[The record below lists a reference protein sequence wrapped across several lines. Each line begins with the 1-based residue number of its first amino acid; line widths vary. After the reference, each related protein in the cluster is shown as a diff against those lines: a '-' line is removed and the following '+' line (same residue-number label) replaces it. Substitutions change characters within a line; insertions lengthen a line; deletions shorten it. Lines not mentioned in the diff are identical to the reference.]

1 MRQKII
7 LIHGYNKK
15 SKDMKVLKKNLEAK
29 GYEGIL
35 VDLPLT
41 FKEIEHST
49 SILESIISKVI
60 KDIKEDEKIHLV
72 GHSTGGLII
81 RHLLTTTKYLD
92 KIGKCVLI
100 ATPNN
105 GSELAD
111 IAGSTLK
118 IATKILKTLK
128 SLQSENVKSLKLK
141 DDHGI
146 EIAAIAGN
154 KQNLFLGRFLTG
166 ENDGRVRINS
176 VKFDGLKDFISLP
189 YGHKDIH
196 YQFKTAELIDSF
208 LKNGKFDIL

>member
-1 MRQKII
+1 MKQKII

-15 SKDMKVLKKNLEAK
+15 SKDMKVLKNNLEK
-29 GYEGIL
+29 LGYEGAL

-49 SILESIISKVI
+49 NILESIISEMS

-81 RHLLTTTKYLD
+81 RHLLSTTKYLD
-92 KIGKCVLI
+92 KIDKCVLI

-111 IAGSTLK
+111 IVGNTMR
-118 IATKILKTLK
+118 IFTNIFKTLK
-128 SLQSENVKSLKLK
+128 SIQSENVKALNLK
-141 DDHGI
+141 DNHEI
-146 EIAAIAGN
+146 EIGAIAGN
-154 KQNLFLGRFLTG
+154 KQNLFLGKFLAG
-166 ENDGRVRINS
+166 ENDGRVTISS
-176 VKFDGLKDFISLP
+176 VKFDGLKDFVKLP

-196 YQFKTAELIDSF
+196 YQLETVELIDSF
-208 LKNGKFDIL
+208 LKYGTFYK

>member
-1 MRQKII
+1 MDNKII

-15 SKDMKVLKKNLEAK
+15 SKDMKVLKKNLETK
-29 GYEGIL
+29 GYECIL

-49 SILESIISKVI
+49 NILESIICEII
-60 KDIKEDEKIHLV
+60 KDIEEDEKIHLV

-81 RHLLTTTKYLD
+81 RHLLTITKYLD

-111 IAGSTLK
+111 IAGSTIK
-118 IATKILKTLK
+118 IATYIFKTLK
-128 SLQSENVKSLKLK
+128 SLQSENVKTLKLK
-141 DDHGI
+141 DNHGI
-146 EIAAIAGN
+146 EVGAIAGN

-166 ENDGRVRINS
+166 ENDGRVTINS
-176 VKFDGLKDFISLP
+176 VKFDGLKDFVDLP

-196 YQFKTAELIDSF
+196 YQFKTSELIDSF
-208 LKNGKFDIL
+208 FRNGKFNK

>member
-1 MRQKII
+1 MGKKII

-15 SKDMKVLKKNLEAK
+15 SKDMKVLKNNLERK
-29 GYEGIL
+29 GYEGVL

-49 SILESIISKVI
+49 NILENIISEMI
-60 KDIKEDEKIHLV
+60 KDIKQGEKIHLV

-81 RHLLTTTKYLD
+81 RHVLSTTKHLD

-111 IAGSTLK
+111 IVGNTFR
-118 IATKILKTLK
+118 ILTNIFKTLK
-128 SLQSENVKSLKLK
+128 SLQIENINALKLK
-141 DDHGI
+141 DNHGI
-146 EIAAIAGN
+146 EIGAIAGN

-166 ENDGRVRINS
+166 ENDGRVTINS
-176 VKFDGLKDFISLP
+176 VKFEGLKDFVALP

-196 YQFKTAELIDSF
+196 YQIKTVELIDLF
-208 LKNGKFDIL
+208 LKNGKFNLL

>member
-1 MRQKII
+1 MKQKII

-15 SKDMKVLKKNLEAK
+15 SKDMKVLKKNLETK

-49 SILESIISKVI
+49 NILESIISEMI
-60 KDIKEDEKIHLV
+60 KNIGGDEKIHLV

-111 IAGSTLK
+111 IVSDNLK

-128 SLQSENVKSLKLK
+128 SIQSENVKTLKFK
-141 DDHGI
+141 DDHGV

-166 ENDGRVRINS
+166 ENDGRVTINS
-176 VKFDGLKDFISLP
+176 VKFDGLKDFKALP

-196 YQFKTAELIDSF
+196 YQFETAKLIDSF
-208 LKNGKFDIL
+208 FRNGKFDK

>member
-1 MRQKII
+1 MGKKII

-15 SKDMKVLKKNLEAK
+15 SKDMKVLKNNLETK

-49 SILESIISKVI
+49 NILENMISEII
-60 KDIKEDEKIHLV
+60 KDIGMDEKIHLV

-81 RHLLTTTKYLD
+81 RHLLTITKYLH

-111 IAGSTLK
+111 IAGSNLK
-118 IATKILKTLK
+118 IAMKILRTLK
-128 SLQSENVKSLKLK
+128 SLQSENIKKLKLK

-154 KQNLFLGRFLTG
+154 KQNLFLGRFLNG
-166 ENDGRVRINS
+166 ENDGRVTINS
-176 VKFDGLKDFISLP
+176 VKFDGLNDFISLQ

-196 YQFKTAELIDSF
+196 YQFETAELIDSF
-208 LKNGKFDIL
+208 LKNGKFDK